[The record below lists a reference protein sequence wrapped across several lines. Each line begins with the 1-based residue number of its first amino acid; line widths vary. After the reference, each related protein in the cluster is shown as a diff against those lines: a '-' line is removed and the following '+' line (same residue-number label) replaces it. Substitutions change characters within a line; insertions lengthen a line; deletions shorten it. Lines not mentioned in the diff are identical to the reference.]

1 MERTQ
6 MAIVAGVVGAVVV
19 AGAGAAFV
27 FGLVPGGGGEDV
39 APPPTGDE
47 NESDVRL
54 NFTLVGGSECGQ
66 TCRLVNTTIRNTG
79 DTSLNVTAS
88 HALFTRYE
96 NGSAKEEAWSG
107 EVTPGTIAANETVV
121 STFEINVG
129 IGDGLALREND
140 GLLFT
145 TLRTEQGNET
155 VETVV
160 PVN

>member
-1 MERTQ
+1 MERSQ
-6 MAIVAGVVGAVVV
+6 MAVVAGVAGAVVV
-19 AGAGAAFV
+19 AGVGAAFV
-27 FGLVPGGGGEDV
+27 FGLVPGGGGDDV
-39 APPPTGDE
+39 APPTTGDGNGSE
-47 NESDVRL
+47 VTL

-66 TCRLVNTTIRNTG
+66 TCRVVNTTIRNTG
-79 DTSLNVTAS
+79 NTSLNVTAS

-96 NGSAKEEAWSG
+96 NGSAKKEAWSG
-107 EVTPGTIAANETVV
+107 QVAPGTIAANETVV

-145 TLRTEQGNET
+145 TLQTDRGNET